1 MGDMIAKVNETSIR
15 YISQYA
21 TSNTNISVKPLD
33 NEEDDK
39 KEIQRK
45 DTEEIKDSNLYR
57 DIPLIDFI

>member
-1 MGDMIAKVNETSIR
+1 MIGNIGEMIAKVNETSIR

-39 KEIQRK
+39 KDMKRK
-45 DTEEIKDSNLYR
+45 DTEEIKD
-57 DIPLIDFI
+57 